1 MRRFLGTF
9 AAIYGIGYLS
19 YMLMP
24 ALIGSLIE
32 GLGINEDGAG
42 LIATT
47 ELVALAVTLLVLAP
61 RMARMRLRTLAFTG
75 AGLAIAGSALAT
87 LVVAL
92 PLLAASRAIAGV
104 GMGMCIAA
112 ANAVIAA
119 SESPQRL
126 FAGVFSIGQ
135 LQAAVLMT
143 LIPVFTT
150 RWAHVGGYGFVAVW
164 FALMM
169 CMLVWLPRDRV
180 AAPDGSAEQE
190 RSSLGVFF
198 LPSVVGMILV
208 GGCDG
213 MLWTFTERIAE
224 SLALDAQTIGLVL
237 GGALVCGV
245 LGAAFSAW
253 LGERFGVV
261 KPIAI
266 ALPIL
271 GACYLA
277 VTFAT
282 TPTVYAVA
290 QLSVL
295 FSFGFVIP
303 YLLGFNGSL
312 DPKGR
317 VMVAA
322 SGAMLAGM
330 AIGPAVSGAII
341 VAAGFKAVGACV
353 VVMIGLCLT
362 LFMLAARGVGSALL
376 PEGAAET
383 TDGKIDADREPPRE

>member
-1 MRRFLGTF
+1 
-9 AAIYGIGYLS
+9 
-19 YMLMP
+19 
-24 ALIGSLIE
+24 
-32 GLGINEDGAG
+32 
-42 LIATT
+42 
-47 ELVALAVTLLVLAP
+47 
-61 RMARMRLRTLAFTG
+61 MARLRLRTLAFTG
-75 AGLAIAGSALAT
+75 AGLAIVGSALAT
-87 LVVAL
+87 VVVGI
-92 PLLAASRAIAGV
+92 PLLAASRALAGV

-126 FAGVFSIGQ
+126 FAGVFSVGQ
-135 LQAAVLMT
+135 LQAAVLMPV
-143 LIPVFTT
+143 LPVFTS

-169 CMLVWLPRDRV
+169 CMLVWLPRDR
-180 AAPDGSAEQE
+180 AAAVDGSVEQE
-190 RSSLGVFF
+190 RSSLGVFL
-198 LPSVVGMILV
+198 LPSVVGMILI
-208 GGCDG
+208 GACDG

-253 LGERFGVV
+253 LGERFGVAL
-261 KPIAI
+261 PIAI

-277 VTFAT
+277 VTFAP
-282 TPTVYAVA
+282 TPMMYAAA

-295 FSFGFVIP
+295 LSFGFVVP

-312 DPKGR
+312 DTRGR

-322 SGAMLAGM
+322 SGAMLVGM
-330 AIGPAVSGAII
+330 AVGPAVSGAII

-362 LFMLAARGVGSALL
+362 LFMLAVRGVGSNLL
-376 PEGAAET
+376 PDDAAEAM
-383 TDGKIDADREPPRE
+383 DEISEFDRELPKE

>member
-1 MRRFLGTF
+1 VKRNGLTRFLGAF
-9 AAIYGIGYLS
+9 AALYGIGYLA
-19 YMLMP
+19 YMLSP
-24 ALIGSLIE
+24 ILVGSLIE

-47 ELVALAVTLLVLAP
+47 ELVALAATLLVLAP

-87 LVVAL
+87 VVVGI

-119 SESPQRL
+119 SESPQRM
-126 FAGVFSIGQ
+126 FAGVFSVGQ

-143 LIPVFTT
+143 LLPAFTA
-150 RWAHVGGYGFVAVW
+150 RWAHVGGYGFLAVW
-164 FALMM
+164 VALMM

-180 AAPDGSAEQE
+180 AAVDGSVGEEKA
-190 RSSLGVFF
+190 SLGVFF
-198 LPSVVGMILV
+198 LPSVVGMTLI
-208 GGCDG
+208 GACDG

-253 LGERFGVV
+253 LGERFGVAL
-261 KPIAI
+261 PIAI

-271 GACYLA
+271 GTCYLA
-277 VTFAT
+277 VTFAP

-295 FSFGFVIP
+295 FSFGFVVP

-322 SGAMLAGM
+322 SGAMLVGM
-330 AIGPAVSGAII
+330 AVGPAVSGAII

-353 VVMIGLCLT
+353 VVMIALCLG
-362 LFMLAARGVGSALL
+362 LFMLATRGVGKNLL
-376 PEGAAET
+376 PRDAAE
-383 TDGKIDADREPPRE
+383 EHP